1 MMKLTTESIGYI
13 NLFESLTGAKLKD
26 CFFDSDVL
34 VFLVEEG
41 NVKRAIGKD
50 NSNIKK
56 ISHILKKRFKI
67 LAFSDDVC
75 KFAANLIYPIK
86 ADEISLEDKTLKI
99 RAGDSFLRGRILGR
113 NRENLKKI
121 NKIIKNYFDVAAVV
135 VVA

>member
-56 ISHILKKRFKI
+56 IPNINSQTSKI
-67 LAFSDDVC
+67 
-75 KFAANLIYPIK
+75 
-86 ADEISLEDKTLKI
+86 
-99 RAGDSFLRGRILGR
+99 
-113 NRENLKKI
+113 
-121 NKIIKNYFDVAAVV
+121 
-135 VVA
+135 

>member
-1 MMKLTTESIGYI
+1 MKLTTESIGYI

-86 ADEISLEDKTLKI
+86 ADEISLEDKTLMGSYPHDLYEEPSSRKFI
-99 RAGDSFLRGRILGR
+99 HDVVSDPEEL
-113 NRENLKKI
+113 LKRLH
-121 NKIIKNYFDVAAVV
+121 
-135 VVA
+135 